1 MQFPYHTRGNLLMG
15 KREKEYLG
23 NFLWDTRKRV
33 FLLMFGH
40 CFMYGCDAW
49 SLCNLLAAVYSSL
62 ATFSQKSICQEWQR
76 RTADSLKTFLRPWL
90 VPPLEL
96 LHLWTF
102 LSIIVTPNY
111 LNHFEIYIQ
120 ETMTKSVF
128 TSILFLDDSR
138 LWFTY
143 WFMYDF
149 DKYVWRADHTP
160 DTALKA
166 EDREDWALSSRSA

>member
-33 FLLMFGH
+33 FLPMFGH

-76 RTADSLKTFLRPWL
+76 RTADSLRTFLRPWL

-102 LSIIVTPNY
+102 LSIIVTPHY

-128 TSILFLDDSR
+128 ISILFLDDSR

-149 DKYVWRADHTP
+149 DKYVWRADHMP

-166 EDREDWALSSRSA
+166 EDREGWALSSRSA